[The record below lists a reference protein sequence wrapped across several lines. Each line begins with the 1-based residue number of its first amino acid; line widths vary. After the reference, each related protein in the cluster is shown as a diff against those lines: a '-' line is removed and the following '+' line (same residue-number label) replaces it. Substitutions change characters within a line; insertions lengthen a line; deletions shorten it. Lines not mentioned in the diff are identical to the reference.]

1 MLLDSNIRNY
11 EDISGQVVV
20 VTGGGSGIGLAMAK
34 AFVANGAN
42 VMLVDIDREAALE
55 AKELLEKVN
64 PESRVASFYASVTD
78 DKAVEMAFAFCEEIF
93 GSIDILLNNAG
104 IAINKP
110 SLELTPEEWRRGID
124 INLSGVFFCAQAA
137 GRRMVKQK
145 RGAIINIASMYG
157 IASAPQR
164 AAYCASKAGVVSLTK
179 SLAVEWA
186 PYGIRVNALGPG
198 YIRTPF
204 LADLIRTGRLDE
216 EVLCKRTPS
225 GRLGEPE
232 EIAAIALFLASKQS
246 SFVTGHTLV
255 ADGGWTA
262 NGYL

>member
-1 MLLDSNIRNY
+1 MLFCSSRHNY

-34 AFVANGAN
+34 TFIEHGAH
-42 VMLVDIDREAALE
+42 VMLVDIDREATLE
-55 AKELLEKVN
+55 AKHLLEKVN

-78 DKAVEMAFAFCEEIF
+78 DKAVELAFASCEEMF
-93 GSIDILLNNAG
+93 GRIDILLNNAG
-104 IAINKP
+104 VAINKP
-110 SLELTPEEWRRGID
+110 SLELTPEEWRRGLD

-145 RGAIINIASMYG
+145 SGTIINIASMYG

-164 AAYCASKAGVVSLTK
+164 AAYCASKAGVISLTK

-204 LADLIRTGRLDE
+204 LAELIAKGRLSE
-216 EVLCKRTPS
+216 EALCKRTPS

-232 EIAAIALFLASKQS
+232 EIATIALFLASQQS
-246 SFVTGHTLV
+246 SFVTGHTLI

-262 NGYL
+262 NGYM